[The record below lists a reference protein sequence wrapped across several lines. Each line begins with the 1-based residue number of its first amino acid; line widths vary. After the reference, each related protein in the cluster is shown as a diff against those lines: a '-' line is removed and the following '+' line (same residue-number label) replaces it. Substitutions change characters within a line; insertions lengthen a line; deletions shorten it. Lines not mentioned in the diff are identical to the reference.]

1 MIFSRK
7 DVGIADPRALEVA
20 VNADRAFRRMGLPEG
35 VYPLAHACLYLA
47 SCPKSNS
54 VGKAFAAARAAIAE
68 HGALPVPRKLRNAV
82 TKLMRDDGYGDGY
95 QYPHELAGAYV
106 PGETYLPDRLLGR
119 RYYEPSDQGLEK
131 AIGERLGRL
140 REESKKG

>member
-1 MIFSRK
+1 
-7 DVGIADPRALEVA
+7 
-20 VNADRAFRRMGLPEG
+20 MGMPEG

-54 VGKAFAAARAAIAE
+54 VGRAFQAARAAIAE
-68 HGALPVPRKLRNAV
+68 HGALPVPFKLRNAV

-95 QYPHELAGAYV
+95 QYPHELEGSYV
-106 PGETYLPDRLLGR
+106 PGETYLPERLVGE

-131 AIGERLGRL
+131 AIGERLARL
-140 REESKKG
+140 REESKKA